1 MKTKHRARRLS
12 VRFSPPGDSP
22 RTIDVFHSTASS
34 PPTPPPREVHP
45 IASIPTEPSPF
56 PPIRVRP
63 PESRVSPNADSKSFA
78 TNQSIQRNSTPA
90 QSRGNERTMRNSRAS
105 KEIPSKQ
112 TNHPRVRSV
121 RDRIRTHLMT
131 DCPIRRPRS
140 AVASFRRRRR
150 TVQPSLG
157 LGRTEP
163 IASSAPPCL
172 TRTYGNRFIDG
183 SRFEFSTRPH
193 RTRTPFFFPSYG
205 LRVPMQIRVDARLCI
220 FYIGV
225 SQLWDVVLLSC
236 FVNASLDSSF
246 RP

>member
-78 TNQSIQRNSTPA
+78 TKINSTQFHASAEP
-90 QSRGNERTMRNSRAS
+90 RERTNDAELP

-112 TNHPRVRSV
+112 TEYPSFIRASV

-131 DCPIRRPRS
+131 DCPTRRPQS
-140 AVASFRRRRR
+140 AVRPSVRRRRR
-150 TVQPSLG
+150 PTVPRSRANG
-157 LGRTEP
+157 THRVVR
-163 IASSAPPCL
+163 APL
-172 TRTYGNRFIDG
+172 LDSDLWKQIYRRF
-183 SRFEFSTRPH
+183 T
-193 RTRTPFFFPSYG
+193 
-205 LRVPMQIRVDARLCI
+205 IRVLDPTPPHPHPIFLSLIWSARACRCRFGWTRVCI